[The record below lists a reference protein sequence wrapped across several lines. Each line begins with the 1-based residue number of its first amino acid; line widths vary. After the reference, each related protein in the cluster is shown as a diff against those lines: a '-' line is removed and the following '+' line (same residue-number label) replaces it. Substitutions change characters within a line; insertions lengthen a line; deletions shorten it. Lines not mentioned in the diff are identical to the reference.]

1 MSYLLHIDSSSLGEA
16 SVSRQVARSF
26 LDGWGG
32 EVVHRDLAAAP
43 VPHLDAAGITARV
56 TDPAQHTDEQAAAAA
71 MQDVL
76 IEEFLGAGAYLF
88 TVPMYN
94 LTMPSVFKAWL
105 DQILVFGRTVHHEG
119 PSQVAGRPA
128 VVISARGGSYRSGAP
143 RHGLDY
149 VVPILEALLGHEDM
163 LGLDVT
169 TVIPELTM
177 APHAPALAALLP
189 MHEASLA
196 DAHDRARELAAT
208 IAGGTAAAA

>member
-26 LDGWGG
+26 LEGWDG

-43 VPHLDAAGITARV
+43 VPHISAAGVTARV
-56 TDPAQHTDEQAAAAA
+56 TDPARYTDEQAAAAA
-71 MQDVL
+71 LQDAL
-76 IEEFLGAGAYLF
+76 IDELLGAGAYLF

-105 DQILVFGRTVHHEG
+105 DQILVFGRTIG
-119 PSQVAGRPA
+119 GSSPVAGRPA
-128 VVISARGGSYRSGAP
+128 VVISARGGSYSAGAP
-143 RHGLDY
+143 RHGFDY
-149 VVPILEALLGHEDM
+149 VVPVLEALLGHEDM

-189 MHEASLA
+189 KHEASMA
-196 DAHDRARELAAT
+196 NAHDRARELAST
-208 IAGGTAAAA
+208 ITYGTTAAA

>member
-16 SVSRQVARSF
+16 SISRQVARSF
-26 LDGWGG
+26 LEGWDG

-43 VPHLDAAGITARV
+43 VPHISAAGVTARV
-56 TDPAQHTDEQAAAAA
+56 TDPARYTDEQAAAAA
-71 MQDVL
+71 LQDAL
-76 IEEFLGAGAYLF
+76 IDELLGAGAYLF

-105 DQILVFGRTVHHEG
+105 DQILVFGRTIG
-119 PSQVAGRPA
+119 GSSPVAGRPA
-128 VVISARGGSYRSGAP
+128 VVISARGGSYSAGAP
-143 RHGLDY
+143 RHGFDY
-149 VVPILEALLGHEDM
+149 VVPVLEALLGHEDM

-189 MHEASLA
+189 KHEASMA
-196 DAHDRARELAAT
+196 DAHDRARELAST
-208 IAGGTAAAA
+208 ITYGTTAAA

>member
-26 LDGWGG
+26 LEGWDGK
-32 EVVHRDLAAAP
+32 VVHRDLAAAP
-43 VPHLDAAGITARV
+43 VPHISAAGITARE

-71 MQDVL
+71 MQDTL

-105 DQILVFGRTVHHEG
+105 DQILVFGRTVHHGG

-128 VVISARGGSYRSGAP
+128 VVISARGGSYGPGAP

-149 VVPILEALLGHEDM
+149 VVPILEALLGHEEM

-177 APHAPALAALLP
+177 APHAPALASLLP
-189 MHEASLA
+189 KHEASMA
-196 DAHDRARELAAT
+196 NAHNRARELAAM
-208 IAGGTAAAA
+208 IAHTTPAAA